1 MIATTP
7 ITMPE
12 TTHLP
17 VDTERLHAAAAL
29 LMACMSNWN
38 SPDRE
43 GRLSVA
49 VEVNQA
55 VWRDVQDALARED
68 MDLPLEVRQNLLILS
83 VYAEGKLSEFSEQQS
98 QDKLGPLIALT
109 RNLAASLKDWPAAA

>member
-1 MIATTP
+1 MIPNTQLNTLEATP
-7 ITMPE
+7 
-12 TTHLP
+12 LP

-38 SPDRE
+38 APDRE
-43 GRLSVA
+43 ARLSVA
-49 VEVNQA
+49 IEVNQA
-55 VWRDVQDALARED
+55 IWRDVQDALARED
-68 MDLPLEVRQNLLILS
+68 LDLPLEVRQNLLILS
-83 VYAEGKLSEFSEQQS
+83 VYAEGKLSELTEQLS